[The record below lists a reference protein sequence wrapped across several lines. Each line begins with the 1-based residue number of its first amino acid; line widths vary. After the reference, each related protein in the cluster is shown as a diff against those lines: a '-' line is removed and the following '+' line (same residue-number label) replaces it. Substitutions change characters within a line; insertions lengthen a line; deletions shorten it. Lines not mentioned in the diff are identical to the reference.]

1 MNEDEYGLLNWDW
14 IGENSPMLATQTEP
28 EWVLDRLCESLIRY
42 VSTQVSHAAGDG
54 DGADAEEVTLQK
66 ERDIGLDE

>member
-1 MNEDEYGLLNWDW
+1 LLNWDW

-42 VSTQVSHAAGDG
+42 VSTQESRGAGDSGGG
-54 DGADAEEVTLQK
+54 DGGESEEVTLQK